1 MAKRQNRC
9 GLQAGIHMI
18 LFIVDQISDM
28 VAESHENS
36 GLFLALGVS
45 SLRT

>member
-18 LFIVDQISDM
+18 PFIVDQISDR
-28 VAESHENS
+28 VAES
-36 GLFLALGVS
+36 S
-45 SLRT
+45 SLTSPPFF